1 MRLISNDD
9 EDTQAPDERLA
20 PQLDRPSVR
29 LDDGGTV
36 ILTQW
41 HEDHVGGLRD
51 RPQAT
56 RGAHA
61 EWDAGDMAVDGFGP
75 MFDVPSFEG
84 GETVGARDGRLRSV
98 WEL

>member
-1 MRLISNDD
+1 MMRTPKRRMNGWRRNW
-9 EDTQAPDERLA
+9 TAR
-20 PQLDRPSVR
+20 VYGWTK
-29 LDDGGTV
+29 GGTV

-41 HEDHVGGLRD
+41 HEDHVGRLRD